1 LFLFTYTINIDLV
14 EVKCNQFHKFS
25 LVCIKK
31 LQWNKLNSLSKQFTS
46 VNKFVSR
53 GYYIPKLIFFHDF
66 PVKVRDAYYIT
77 VRIVFEF
84 LRYLMASWRHNC
96 ETSHVMKVTSLQRR
110 LWNMFH
116 FIFHYN
122 YGNLSSS
129 SSFFS
134 HVARMPVDRSSCVDE
149 LNWCL
154 DGCLLGILSWSSIY
168 PFHTVSVVSTVSV
181 KTSFETVHRW
191 CHHHVL
197 WQVVPQFYHSVA
209 EEILP

>member
-1 LFLFTYTINIDLV
+1 MGKMLTSIDV
-14 EVKCNQFHKFS
+14 FS
-25 LVCIKK
+25 CKYMPFGRPKK
-31 LQWNKLNSLSKQFTS
+31 QCSIYRS
-46 VNKFVSR
+46 
-53 GYYIPKLIFFHDF
+53 HF
-66 PVKVRDAYYIT
+66 PQKPP
-77 VRIVFEF
+77 F
-84 LRYLMASWRHNC
+84 WRP
-96 ETSHVMKVTSLQRR
+96 
-110 LWNMFH
+110 F
-116 FIFHYN
+116 
-122 YGNLSSS
+122 SSS